1 MNPAAKKLAV
11 IYFPKRLILMT
22 RRGKLT
28 CATDET
34 KLGYQP

>member
-11 IYFPKRLILMT
+11 IYFPKRFILMT
-22 RRGKLT
+22 RRGKLA

>member
-1 MNPAAKKLAV
+1 MNPGAKKLAV
-11 IYFPKRLILMT
+11 TYFPKRFMT
-22 RRGKLT
+22 RRGKLA